1 MKIKR
6 RHFLTLTASSAAWA
20 SPLLPP
26 AGLPRSAPIPT
37 IDTHTHFYDPTRPQG
52 VPWPNP
58 NEKLL
63 YRTYLPSEFRTL
75 TAPYAVVG
83 TVVVEASPWVE
94 DNQWILDLA
103 RDNPLIVGFI
113 GNLEP
118 GKPEF
123 AANLRRFSANPLFR
137 GLRFGER
144 VVTQGLGQPAFEND
158 LRRLGEQEL
167 TLDLLGGP
175 ALLPLVPR
183 LAKLAPGLRLVL
195 DHLPFNAWD
204 QDIPALRQALR
215 EVAALPQVYAKV
227 SNVARRAGERVIT
240 EAQVYQPGLDALWDL
255 FGPDRV
261 IFGSNWPVSERVA
274 PYTVVHQIVAEYCN
288 TKGKTAAEKFF
299 WRNSLKAYRWQ
310 PRGAAGRLV
319 K

>member
-1 MKIKR
+1 MTINR
-6 RHFLTLTASSAAWA
+6 RQFLAQTTAWA
-20 SPLLPP
+20 GTAHAQGRDFALPP
-26 AGLPRSAPIPT
+26 A

-52 VPWPNP
+52 VPWPP
-58 NEKLL
+58 RSESLL
-63 YRTYLPSEFRTL
+63 YRPYLPAQFGKL
-75 TAPYAVVG
+75 TAAHGVLG

-94 DNQWILDLA
+94 DNQWLLDLA
-103 RDNPLIVGFI
+103 RNNPMIVGFI

-144 VVTQGLGQPAFEND
+144 VVAQGLGQTAFEND
-158 LRRLGEQEL
+158 LRRLGEQQL

-175 ALLPLVPR
+175 ALLNQVPR

-195 DHLPFNAWD
+195 DHLPYNLWD
-204 QDIPALRQALR
+204 QDVAALRLALR

-227 SNVARRAGERVIT
+227 SNVARRVGERVVT
-240 EAQVYQPGLDALWDL
+240 EPEYYQPGLTALWEL
-255 FGPDRV
+255 FGPDRLV
-261 IFGSNWPVSERVA
+261 YGSNWPVSERVA
-274 PYTVVHQIVAEYCN
+274 PYAVVHQIVAAYFK
-288 TKGKTAAEKFF
+288 TKDLAAAEKFF
-299 WRNSLKAYRWQ
+299 WRNSLAAYRWQ
-310 PRGAAGRLV
+310 ARGHAGKLV